1 MLHVT
6 EPFISA
12 EIAYRHE
19 KTRAS
24 FANAEAR
31 RRYRRQRRT
40 LRSQRALPQHART
53 HPVVS
58 R

>member
-1 MLHVT
+1 MMHVT

-12 EIAYRHE
+12 EIAYRQE
-19 KTRAS
+19 KIRAS

-31 RRYRRQRRT
+31 RRYRLQRRAQ
-40 LRSQRALPQHART
+40 RSQRALPQHARS

>member
-1 MLHVT
+1 MT

-12 EIAYRHE
+12 EIAYRQE
-19 KTRAS
+19 KIRAS

-31 RRYRRQRRT
+31 RRYRLERRA
-40 LRSQRALPQHART
+40 LRSQRALPQQARS